1 MKLFPVIC
9 WQEWQGYGKSHEDRE
24 GGEGLSGKAH
34 FMQFIEM
41 FTRDG
46 FPFPTKYPTVLS
58 FHCSD
63 ITEQLG
69 AQGGGG
75 RKEQE
80 R

>member
-1 MKLFPVIC
+1 MRI
-9 WQEWQGYGKSHEDRE
+9 GRE
-24 GGEGLSGKAH
+24 GREGREGLSGKAH

-63 ITEQLG
+63 ITEQYYWVHKG
-69 AQGGGG
+69 VGEG
-75 RKEQE
+75 RNKKGNN
-80 R
+80 

>member
-1 MKLFPVIC
+1 MEKAMRI
-9 WQEWQGYGKSHEDRE
+9 GRE
-24 GGEGLSGKAH
+24 GREGREGLSGKAH

-75 RKEQE
+75 RKKQE